1 MDIQEHKEAFYQF
14 LNEYAAFFE
23 EMMAAENDKLGAL
36 LSNNLAAIEHSIA
49 TQQATEKRL
58 ENLERR
64 RVELQT
70 AAGWSDKTFH
80 EIIGLS
86 PQDKKQELQLLF
98 NRVEQAISQ
107 IKYLNGKSMGVAR
120 SNMQALGARPQSP
133 PKAGGKGYDQSGD
146 HNSADTSQGGTL
158 LKTKV

>member
-1 MDIQEHKEAFYQF
+1 MENQDYKEIFYGF

-23 EMMAAENDKLGAL
+23 EMVNLENEKLGAL
-36 LSNNLAAIEHSIA
+36 LSNNLAAIERSISVH
-49 TQQATEKRL
+49 QATEKRL

-64 RVELQT
+64 RAELQT
-70 AAGWSDKTFH
+70 AAGFGGKTFY

-86 PQDKKQELQLLF
+86 PAEKKQELQLLF

-107 IKYLNGKSMGVAR
+107 IKYLNGKSMAVAR
-120 SNMQALGARPQSP
+120 DNLQGLAKRQHNTQLA
-133 PKAGGKGYDQSGD
+133 KGYSQSGE
-146 HNSADTSQGGTL
+146 SGSDTPQGGTL